1 MIVYTLLCQNAHRF
15 EGWFA
20 SPEAFSHQ
28 HEAGQLACPVC
39 GSSSVEKQLSAP
51 HLQTRSTDA
60 QNSDTVMASQEML
73 EQVRK
78 KVVDYILRNS
88 EDVGERFSEEARA
101 IFYEQ
106 APERSIRGKAS
117 AAETRELIEEGIDV
131 FAMPMPPVPP
141 DQLH

>member
-1 MIVYTLLCQNAHRF
+1 MIVYTLLCANAHKF

-28 HEAGQLACPVC
+28 HDAGQLACPVC
-39 GSSSVEKQLSAP
+39 GSSSVQKQLSAP
-51 HLQTRSTDA
+51 YVQTRSGEA
-60 QNSDTVMASQEML
+60 SPSDTVMASPEML
-73 EQVRK
+73 EQVRR
-78 KVVDYILRNS
+78 KVVDYILRNT
-88 EDVGERFSEEARA
+88 EDVGERFPEEARA
-101 IFYEQ
+101 IFYDH

-131 FAMPMPPVPP
+131 FAMPMPPAPP

>member
-1 MIVYTLLCQNAHRF
+1 MIVYTLLCENAHKF

-28 HEAGQLACPVC
+28 HGAGQLACPVC

-51 HLQTRSTDA
+51 YVQTRSGDA
-60 QNSDTVMASQEML
+60 SSSDTVMASPDML

-78 KVVDYILRNS
+78 RVVDYILRNT
-88 EDVGERFSEEARA
+88 EDVGERFPEEARA
-101 IFYEQ
+101 IFYDQ

-117 AAETRELIEEGIDV
+117 AAETRELIDEGIDV
-131 FAMPMPPVPP
+131 FAMPLPPVPP

>member
-1 MIVYTLLCQNAHRF
+1 MIVYTLQCQNAHKF

-20 SPEAFSHQ
+20 SPEAFLHQ
-28 HEAGQLACPVC
+28 HEAGQLTCPVC

-51 HLQTRSTDA
+51 YLQMRSGTA
-60 QNSDTVMASQEML
+60 SSSDTVMASQEML

-78 KVVDYILRNS
+78 KVVDYILRNT
-88 EDVGERFSEEARA
+88 EDVGERFADEARA
-101 IFYEQ
+101 IFYDQ

-117 AAETRELIEEGIDV
+117 AAETRELIDEGIDV